1 VPNAEFNKESIQD
14 FLKERLP
21 NYMVPGFYVALD
33 ELPLTPN
40 GKVDLKKLPNI
51 SEQDITK
58 SEYAAP
64 RSKEEKLL
72 VSVWEDVLKRSPIS
86 IKENFYNLGGDSI
99 KSIQIISRLKQ
110 QGYSLKINDILRVAV
125 LEQLAKHMEV
135 SNRIIDQSPV
145 EGEIGLTPIQHYFF
159 ENNIF
164 KAHHHFNQSVILK
177 SAAELN
183 SDFLSKSVTFLI
195 HHHDALRMIF
205 KKEGDNWK
213 QYNTGIQKDD
223 FIIDFHDLRSADDE
237 LLIMAKIGEQLQS
250 GFNLE
255 GGSLFKAAHFRL
267 TSGDRVALII
277 HHLVVDGVSWRI
289 LLEDLSAI
297 YTQLLSG
304 AAIEL
309 PLKTD
314 SFQLWSSLQQDYA
327 HGEQIK
333 LEKPYWESVSNQLI
347 PAFPTDKKNP
357 EFNAKID
364 SSISFTLDKNTTEL
378 LQTKAHR
385 AYNTEI
391 NDVLLTGLGLSI
403 KNVFG
408 LDKTILKMEGHGRE
422 EIIADVDI
430 NRTVGWFTSFYPFVL
445 DISNSSSNTLIKVK
459 EDLRKIPNKGV
470 GYGILK
476 YLTKQYSDTLI
487 PAIEFNYLGDFGS
500 GVTNKNE
507 DSIFEYASEY
517 IGANNN
523 DSNGNDVLLI
533 VTGILVDEKLSITIN
548 FNKEIYHKKTIQY
561 LVDSYKENLVAL
573 IEKLSAIRENYLTPS
588 DLTFKGLSVLT
599 LLELNKDNEIEDVYK
614 LSPLQQGIYFHWLS
628 NGISSLYFEQISYR
642 IKASDL
648 DITTVKEAYDKLVAR
663 HAVLRT
669 GFKYD
674 QTNELPIQI
683 VRKMVSGNFLHKK
696 LPSYAIDLNEYVETI
711 KLEDR
716 NMGFDLESNSQ
727 MRLQILDLGNDN
739 YEFIWSHHHI
749 LADGW
754 CMSILIKDFYQILNS
769 ISQKAVLNLPKTFPY
784 SNYIKWLDGVNT
796 NDSMAYWKTYLQG
809 YSQIA
814 EIPFSTTIQED
825 QKYTEAK
832 ETVTIGENLYKKI
845 NSLCASIG
853 ITQNTFIQVAWG
865 FLLSRYNNTQDVV
878 FGSVV
883 SGRPGE
889 LEGIE
894 DMIGLFIN
902 TIPVRIKYADGDTPY
917 DLLKRVQEDAI
928 SGSTYHYSNL
938 AEINAQSELGMKLF
952 SHIMIFE
959 NYPIQD
965 ILENGIKNS
974 QTNNSQE
981 IKIESVT
988 TFEQTN
994 YDFDISILP
1003 SSLSLAIDFKY
1014 NTKKYE
1020 SKFMKNLVK
1029 HMYNLI
1035 EQFTDNINKPLDTFN
1050 YLSAEE
1056 KEQLLFEFND
1066 TAVYYPK
1073 DKSIIDLF
1081 ENQVSKTPD
1090 NIAVVFEGASLTYK

>member
-1 VPNAEFNKESIQD
+1 ELGEIETELAKSPLIKHNRIVVKEDASKNKFLVAYIVPNGEFNKESIQD
-14 FLKERLP
+14 FLKEHLP
-21 NYMVPGFYVALD
+21 NYMVPGFYVALS

-51 SEQDITK
+51 SEQDVTK

-72 VSVWEDVLKRSPIS
+72 VNVWEDVLKRSPIS
-86 IKENFYNLGGDSI
+86 VKDNFYNLGGDSI

-110 QGYSLKINDILRVAV
+110 QGYSLKIKDILRVAV

-145 EGEIGLTPIQHYFF
+145 EGEIAFTPIQHYFF

-164 KAHHHFNQSVILK
+164 KVHHHFNQSVVLK
-177 SAAELN
+177 SGAELN
-183 SDFLSKSVTFLI
+183 SDFLSKSLTFLV
-195 HHHDALRMIF
+195 HHHDALRMIY

-213 QYNTGIQKDD
+213 QYNKGIQKDD
-223 FIIDFHDLRSADDE
+223 LTVDFHDLRNSDDE
-237 LLIMAKIGEQLQS
+237 LLAMAKIGEQLQS

-255 GGSLFKAAHFRL
+255 GSLLKAAHFRL

-289 LLEDLSAI
+289 LLEDLSVI

-304 AAIEL
+304 AAVQL

-314 SFQLWSSLQQDYA
+314 SFKLWSSLQQDYA

-333 LEKPYWESVSNQLI
+333 LEKPYWESVSSQVI
-347 PAFPTDKKNP
+347 SSFPTDKNSR
-357 EFNAKID
+357 EFNVKID
-364 SSISFTLDKNTTEL
+364 SSISFSLNKYTTEL
-378 LQTKAHR
+378 LQTKVHG

-391 NDVLLTGLGLSI
+391 NDILLTGLGLSL

-408 LDKTILKMEGHGRE
+408 LDKSILKMEGHGRE
-422 EIIADVDI
+422 EIIPDVDI

-445 DISNSSSNTLIKVK
+445 DVSNPDSNTLIKVK

-476 YLTKQYSDTLI
+476 YLTKQYSDKLI

-517 IGANNN
+517 IGANND

-548 FNKEIYHKKTIQY
+548 FNKEVYHKKTIQD

-573 IEKLSAIRENYLTPS
+573 IEELSAIRENYLTPS
-588 DLTFKGLSVLT
+588 DLTFKKISISTLS
-599 LLELNKDNEIEDVYK
+599 ELNKDNDIEDIYK

-628 NGISSLYFEQISYR
+628 NGMSSLYFEQISYR

-648 DITTVKEAYDKLVAR
+648 DITDIKEAYDKLITR

-683 VRKMVSGNFLHKK
+683 VRKTVSGNFLHKK
-696 LPSYAIDLNEYVETI
+696 LPSSVIDLNEYVEKI

-716 NMGFDLESNSQ
+716 NKGFDLESTSQ

-769 ISQKAVLNLPKTFPY
+769 ISQKSVLNLPKTFPY
-784 SNYIKWLDGVNT
+784 SNYIKWLDSVNT
-796 NDSMAYWKTYLQG
+796 NDSMTYWKNYLEG
-809 YSQIA
+809 YNQIA
-814 EIPFSTTIQED
+814 EIPFGKTIQED

-832 ETVTIGENLYKKI
+832 ETATIGENLYKKI

-853 ITQNTFIQVAWG
+853 VTQNTFIQVVWG

-902 TIPVRIKYADGDTPY
+902 TIPVRIKYADVDTPY

-928 SGSTYHYSNL
+928 YGSTYHYSNL

-952 SHIMIFE
+952 NHIMIFE

-965 ILENGIKNS
+965 ILENGVKNS
-974 QTNNSQE
+974 QINQYKE
-981 IKIESVT
+981 IKIESVA

-1003 SSLSLAIDFKY
+1003 SSSSLAIDFKY
-1014 NTKKYE
+1014 NTKRYE
-1020 SKFMKNLVK
+1020 SKFMKNLVE
-1029 HMYNLI
+1029 HIYNLI
-1035 EQFTDNINKPLDTFN
+1035 EQFTEHINKPLNTFN
-1050 YLSAEE
+1050 YLSTEE
-1056 KEQLLFEFND
+1056 KEQ
-1066 TAVYYPK
+1066 
-1073 DKSIIDLF
+1073 
-1081 ENQVSKTPD
+1081 
-1090 NIAVVFEGASLTYK
+1090 